1 MREFQHPTAATTGCW
16 GRSLGT
22 AVWDTAKLPYCQ
34 PAGAAARHREEDE
47 FWKNDAHLKTN
58 ATCQPLNAAQING
71 TESWSSPR

>member
-22 AVWDTAKLPYCQ
+22 AVWDAAKLPYCQ

-47 FWKNDAHLKTN
+47 FWKNDAHFKD
-58 ATCQPLNAAQING
+58 
-71 TESWSSPR
+71 